1 MTCSGNIDHRVILNA
16 FEEGADG
23 VFVAGCMEGDC
34 HFLKGNI
41 RARKRV
47 NAVKTLLDEIGIGG
61 DRLEMYNL
69 SSAQGARFA
78 EIANEMTARIRDLGP
93 NPLTSGEAKPC
104 CGCSKEGGVK

>member
-1 MTCSGNIDHRVILNA
+1 MTCTGNTDHRVLLQT

-34 HFLKGNI
+34 HFLKGNL

-47 NAVKTLLDEIGIGG
+47 ESVKKILDEIGIGG

-69 SSAQGARFA
+69 SSAQGSRFA
-78 EIANEMTARIRDLGP
+78 QIANEMTERIKSLGP
-93 NPLTSGEAKPC
+93 NPLKKTGGDKEGEA
-104 CGCSKEGGVK
+104 